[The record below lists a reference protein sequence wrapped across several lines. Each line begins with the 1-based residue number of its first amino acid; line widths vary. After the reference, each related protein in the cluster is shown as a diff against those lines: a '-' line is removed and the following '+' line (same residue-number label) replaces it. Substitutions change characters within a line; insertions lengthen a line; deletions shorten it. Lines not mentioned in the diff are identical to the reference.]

1 MEKNSIMVT
10 AQVQSSTKAKEL
22 LDDLEA
28 LTEKYELIIDLKICQ
43 TPSLQECYRLP

>member
-1 MEKNSIMVT
+1 MTKDSVMVT
-10 AQVQSSTKAKEL
+10 AQVQDLVKAREL